1 MRKTYLKTTI
11 LLVLTVFT
19 ASCKHEVDLF
29 ADYREVP
36 IIYGLLDATADTNFV
51 KITHIFYPNGDI
63 NQAALNPATSN
74 YPGRLDVRL
83 TEYRNGEPTR
93 EIILDTITIHNK
105 QTGTFYAPAQKLYY
119 TTEALNLNT
128 SGDKYSYELSVALPD
143 STIYAKADIVGNR
156 NFKVK
161 SLAVNFSKEY
171 FHTKRPINFYPAT
184 NGDYYQAEMSFTF
197 YERLTPDSD
206 SVPRTFSWKVS
217 ENDDYYLSHHMDED
231 TYVLSY
237 RPAAFWMALCEYLGN
252 DTLNESVVRLIG
264 DYPVEIM
271 ISACGKNLKQYMY
284 FNNST
289 SIAPG
294 DPEFSLI
301 DGGYGVFSSRM
312 TIRRKVRLAGETVP
326 ELVGNKYYHFKF
338 MGGKSDE
345 SAQP

>member
-143 STIYAKADIVGNR
+143 STIHAKADIVGNR

-161 SLAVNFSKEY
+161 SLAVNFTKEY
-171 FHTKRPINFYPAT
+171 FHTVRPIYFYPAIK
-184 NGDYYQAEMSFTF
+184 GEYYQSELSFTF

-206 SVPRTFSWKVS
+206 SVPRTFSWKTG
-217 ENDDYYLSHHMDED
+217 ENDDYYLSNHMEED
-231 TYVLSY
+231 AYVLKY
-237 RPAAFWMALCEYLGN
+237 RPAAFWMALQEYLGD
-252 DTLNESVVRLIG
+252 DTLKEGVVRLIG
-264 DYPVEIM
+264 DYPVEIT

-284 FNNST
+284 FNSST

-294 DPEFSLI
+294 DPDFSLI

-312 TIRRKVRLAGETVP
+312 SVRRKVRLAGETVP
-326 ELVGNKYYHFKF
+326 ELVENKYYHFKF
-338 MGGKSDE
+338 MGGTDE
-345 SAQP
+345 SDQP